1 MAKTRVKSRAET
13 VRVPTSRAEAE
24 AMIARIGELARDQTL
39 RETALEE
46 TIAKAKQDAEAE
58 AKQPAAELED
68 LQRGLQIWAEAHRDD
83 LTKNG
88 RIQTVR
94 LGTGEIGW
102 RRRPPR
108 VSVSNP
114 DAVIEALRKGG
125 LDRFIRTKAEV
136 NREAML
142 AEPAVAK
149 TIAGVKIGSAGE
161 DFIVTPVTMEMADS
175 PS

>member
-13 VRVPTSRAEAE
+13 VRVPADRAEAE
-24 AMIARIGELARDQTL
+24 AMVARIGELAREQTL

-46 TIAKAKQDAEAE
+46 SIAKAKE
-58 AKQPAAELED
+58 AAEREAAQPKAELAD
-68 LQRGLQIWAEAHRDD
+68 LQRGLQIWAEAHRDE
-83 LTKNG
+83 LTRQG

-102 RRRPPR
+102 RRRPPK
-108 VSVSNP
+108 VTVSNP

-142 AEPAVAK
+142 AEPSVA
-149 TIAGVKIGSAGE
+149 TSIAGVKIGSAGE
-161 DFIVTPVTMEMADS
+161 DFIVTPVTIEMADS

>member
-13 VRVPTSRAEAE
+13 VRVPNSRAEAE
-24 AMIARIGELARDQTL
+24 AMIARIGELARDQAL

-46 TIAKAKQDAEAE
+46 TIAQAKQAAERE
-58 AKQPAAELED
+58 AKQPSAELAD
-68 LQRGLQIWAEAHRDD
+68 LQRGLQIWAEANRDE

-88 RIQTVR
+88 RMQTVR

-102 RRRPPR
+102 RRRPPK

-114 DAVIEALRKGG
+114 GAVIEALRQGG

-142 AEPAVAK
+142 AEPSVAT

-161 DFIVTPVTMEMADS
+161 DFIVTPVTMEMAEAAS
-175 PS
+175 